1 MNIKRI
7 KLKNFRN
14 FKDNEFIFSKINIII
29 GLNGVGKSNLIEAV
43 YFLGNGYSP
52 RLIKTENIVT
62 WGERFFYIKGEVE
75 KREGII
81 EIEISYENKKIIKI
95 NGKKIQ
101 KKIELM
107 NKIPVLIFFPSLV
120 DFLYSTP
127 SRRRYF
133 LDREISKISI
143 LYYFNLIK
151 FFGLLKRRNLLLK
164 KIRNGYKEDF
174 LDTID
179 IQLKRLIIHIVD
191 ERLKFVK
198 ELNKW
203 LLFFGEM
210 FGFSNLQIKYDT
222 HIKSE
227 DDFNK
232 LFISERKKD
241 IEKGFTQKG
250 PHRDDLNFILDGYN
264 SKIFASQGEK
274 KLIVL
279 LIIFSLWKM
288 MESKGISPI
297 LLIDE
302 FKAEFDEEKVKILSN
317 IIGNS
322 KTQIF
327 ITSLT
332 DIEYIREKKV
342 VKL

>member
-62 WGERFFYIKGEVE
+62 WGERFFYIKGEVK

-101 KKIELM
+101 KKIELV
-107 NKIPVLIFFPSLV
+107 NKIPMLIFFPSLV

-210 FGFSNLQIKYDT
+210 FGFSNLQIKYNT
-222 HIKSE
+222 HMK
-227 DDFNK
+227 N
-232 LFISERKKD
+232 R
-241 IEKGFTQKG
+241 
-250 PHRDDLNFILDGYN
+250 
-264 SKIFASQGEK
+264 IF
-274 KLIVL
+274 
-279 LIIFSLWKM
+279 LIIF
-288 MESKGISPI
+288 
-297 LLIDE
+297 
-302 FKAEFDEEKVKILSN
+302 
-317 IIGNS
+317 
-322 KTQIF
+322 
-327 ITSLT
+327 
-332 DIEYIREKKV
+332 
-342 VKL
+342 